1 MTRLGVSL
9 LAAVAC
15 AAAAAGVFAEQGPGS
30 GRGRGAGHG
39 RMWNPATV
47 ETVRGEIVKVD
58 RVPSPGGAGG
68 GVHLTLKT
76 ATETIAV
83 HLGPDWYVTRDRMA
97 LDPKDEIEVNG
108 SRVTVDGKPAIIA
121 AVVRK
126 GSATLVLRASDGVPA
141 WSGGGRARP

>member
-1 MTRLGVSL
+1 MSL

-15 AAAAAGVFAEQGPGS
+15 AAVAAGAFAEQGPGP
-30 GRGRGAGHG
+30 GRGRGAGYG

-68 GVHLTLKT
+68 GVHLDLKT

-97 LDPKDEIEVNG
+97 LDPTDEIEVKG

-121 AVVRK
+121 GEVRK
-126 GSATLVLRASDGVPA
+126 GSATLVLREADGAPV
-141 WSGGGRARP
+141 WRGGRR